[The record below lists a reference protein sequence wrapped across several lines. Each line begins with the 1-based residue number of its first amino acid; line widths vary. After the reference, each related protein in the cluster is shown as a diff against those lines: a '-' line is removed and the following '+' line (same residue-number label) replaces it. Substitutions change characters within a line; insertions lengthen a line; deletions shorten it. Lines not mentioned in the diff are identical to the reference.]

1 MYINIYESKQF
12 LENILFSII
21 CVLLFIYMY
30 TNPNRH
36 AFLFFVFV
44 YRYLLTLVYI
54 LLSCNFNCFSF
65 IFTKIEFVVLNQ
77 AGNNFCYSSIKRH
90 ALRSPPRYII
100 AIWFRKLC
108 ECLCAHMCN
117 IYIYIQA
124 LAGTWTPHLLLRAPW
139 SGNCTPCG
147 CYLFHLALKV

>member
-117 IYIYIQA
+117 IYIYIYKRSRA
-124 LAGTWTPHLLLRAPW
+124 HGHLI
-139 SGNCTPCG
+139 CCCG
-147 CYLFHLALKV
+147 RHGLGIVLPVVVIYFISL

>member
-1 MYINIYESKQF
+1 MANKLNKLVVDGIRIHTRKTIFIYICMYINIYESKQF

-100 AIWFRKLC
+100 TI
-108 ECLCAHMCN
+108 
-117 IYIYIQA
+117 
-124 LAGTWTPHLLLRAPW
+124 
-139 SGNCTPCG
+139 
-147 CYLFHLALKV
+147 